1 MTYASKSVAVPSRA
15 PLIGALALAASLA
28 MPGAAAA
35 QSLTLPGASPRPL
48 VVDTAADPIL
58 KLGQDGAG
66 DPRFRETVLTAIA
79 RHPALAEVQAQL
91 EEAKAAKREAR
102 AALLPSAEYS
112 VSAYQIIDR
121 SFRNSLD
128 NIIQRSVLERRTDL
142 TGQVSQLLWDFGATS
157 YRIGAAGDRLRAAS
171 ASIDGTADEIAL
183 RTIAAWYDIF
193 AGRTLLGLAEAY
205 RQSVVDNRDSVK
217 QRIDQGA
224 SAASDIARVDTA
236 IASLDTRLARYR
248 RELANAE
255 ARYQELTGAP
265 PPPNMT
271 RGPTLGV
278 VPAGVEA
285 ARDAAAN
292 IPTVTIARAQSEA
305 ARREAKAL
313 RADTLPQ
320 LSASVEGGRYGAFEV
335 TRDYDVRAR
344 LTLRQRLFGGI
355 YERAEQGESRA
366 DAARARADRVREE
379 AGRDA
384 ATAYTDLMAVEAE
397 LASLASAYV
406 ASRQTRDALTT
417 RFLAA
422 RGSLLDV
429 LAANDTYFGT
439 AAAYIQAIAG
449 RDAARYVL
457 LSRTGRLLTALEI
470 PSAAEERPLP

>member
-1 MTYASKSVAVPSRA
+1 MAYRPKYIAPSCGA
-15 PLIGALALAASLA
+15 PVIGALMAAASLTW
-28 MPGAAAA
+28 PGIAAA
-35 QSLTLPGASPRPL
+35 QSLALPQASERPL
-48 VVDTAADPIL
+48 TVDTGADPIL
-58 KLGQDGAG
+58 SLGQDDAG
-66 DPRFRETVLTAIA
+66 DPRFRDTVLTAIA

-91 EEAKAAKREAR
+91 QEARAAKREAR
-102 AALLPSAEYS
+102 AGLLPSAEYS
-112 VSAYQIIDR
+112 LSAYQIIDR

-142 TGQVSQLLWDFGATS
+142 TGQVNQLIWDFGATS

-171 ASIDGTADEIAL
+171 ATIDGTADQIAL
-183 RTIAAWYDIF
+183 NTIAAWYDIF

-205 RQSVVDNRDSVK
+205 RQSVVENRDSVK

-265 PPPNMT
+265 PPSAMT
-271 RGPTLGV
+271 RGPVLGTL
-278 VPAGVEA
+278 PAGVEGAREA
-285 ARDAAAN
+285 AEN
-292 IPTVTIARAQSEA
+292 VPTVTIARAQSEA

-320 LSASVEGGRYGAFEV
+320 LSASVEAGRYGAFEV
-335 TRDYDVRAR
+335 ARDYDVRAR

-355 YERAEQGESRA
+355 YERAEQGEARA
-366 DAARARADRVREE
+366 VAARARADRAREE

-384 ATAYTDLMAVEAE
+384 ATAYTDLMAIEAE
-397 LASLASAYV
+397 IASLASAYV

-417 RFLAA
+417 RFLAS

-429 LAANDTYFGT
+429 LAASDTYFAA
-439 AAAYIQAIAG
+439 AAAYIQAIAE

-457 LSRTGRLLTALEI
+457 LSRTGRLLTALDI
-470 PSAAEERPLP
+470 PSAAAERPMP